1 MAAVTSDELFP
12 WDAPRQSI
20 EDTIALLQNDFA
32 YAVANTA
39 VVVHS
44 NNTAFAF
51 IANTARGQL
60 VPRGEVKF
68 TDGTT
73 VEFQDIG
80 MPQINVPQMTVQA
93 IIVRVANTV
102 AALGIGSW

>member
-1 MAAVTSDELFP
+1 MTGRFP
-12 WDAPRQSI
+12 WENSPLG
-20 EDTIALLQNDFA
+20 DTVAALQRDFA
-32 YAVANTA
+32 YAVRTTC
-39 VVVHS
+39 VIVHS
-44 NNTAFAF
+44 NNPAFKAM
-51 IANTARGQL
+51 ANTARGQL

-93 IIVRVANTV
+93 IAARVWSIVAK
-102 AALGIGSW
+102 LGLELAR

>member
-1 MAAVTSDELFP
+1 MADIELFP
-12 WDAPRQSI
+12 WDPPRRSV

-39 VVVHS
+39 IVVHS
-44 NNTAFAF
+44 NNPALVFT
-51 IANTARGQL
+51 ANTARGQL

-73 VEFQDIG
+73 VELQDIG

-93 IIVRVANTV
+93 IAARVWSIVAK
-102 AALGIGSW
+102 LGLELAR

>member
-1 MAAVTSDELFP
+1 MIDTDDIFP
-12 WDAPRQSI
+12 WDPPRRSV

-39 VVVHS
+39 IVVHS
-44 NNTAFAF
+44 NNPALVFT
-51 IANTARGQL
+51 ANTARGQL

-73 VEFQDIG
+73 VELQDIG
-80 MPQINVPQMTVQA
+80 MCQPNVPHMSVQQ
-93 IIVRVANTV
+93 IMSRIWTIRQD
-102 AALGIGSW
+102 LGLELAR

>member
-1 MAAVTSDELFP
+1 MIDTEELFP
-12 WDAPRQSI
+12 WDPPRRSV

-39 VVVHS
+39 IVVHS
-44 NNTAFAF
+44 NNPALVFT
-51 IANTARGQL
+51 ANTARGQL

-93 IIVRVANTV
+93 IAARVWSIVAK
-102 AALGIGSW
+102 LGLELAR

>member
-1 MAAVTSDELFP
+1 MTDELFP
-12 WDAPRQSI
+12 WDQPRQSA
-20 EDTIALLQNDFA
+20 EDAIALLKNDFA

-44 NNTAFAF
+44 NNAAFAF

-73 VEFQDIG
+73 IELQDIG
-80 MPQINVPQMTVQA
+80 MCQVNVPYLTVQQIMA
-93 IIVRVANTV
+93 RIWKQASE
-102 AALGIGSW
+102 LGMELAK